1 MDEWRGYNMPEQ
13 SSTQMIFKYFLIIF
27 LITIFLVGRLLW
39 PYLSILVLA
48 FVLTGIFYPVY
59 GFFARKMRPVLS
71 SLITCTIIFLVVFVP
86 LVFLVGSLSKEAYGL
101 YLTGANSALNQDLR
115 EFLHNNRIMERIE
128 TVLVSYDIKLGAE
141 SINKGLSELGRSVG
155 LFLYQQ
161 ASSIASNVLKFV
173 VNFAFML
180 LVIFFL
186 LIDGEK
192 LITFL
197 VELSP
202 LPEDQD
208 RKLMEKFHAMA
219 SVVLVV
225 NGVSGLIQGCLGG
238 AVFAIF
244 GLGSPFLWGSLM
256 AILAFLPIVGIAAV
270 FIPASIYLF
279 LKGRLAA
286 GIFFIVFY
294 LVISSVIEYVIKPKL
309 VGTKVKMHTL
319 LVFLSVIGG
328 LKVFGILGIIYGPLV
343 ITAFLTLTDI
353 YRTSYETYIRET

>member
-1 MDEWRGYNMPEQ
+1 MDEWRGHNVSEQ

-101 YLTGANSALNQDLR
+101 YLTGANSTLNQDLR

-128 TVLVSYDIKLGAE
+128 TVLASYDIKLGAE

-161 ASSIASNVLKFV
+161 VSSIASNVLKFV

-256 AILAFLPIVGIAAV
+256 AILAFLPILGIAAV

-279 LKGRLAA
+279 LKGRFAA
-286 GIFFIVFY
+286 GIFFIIFY
-294 LVISSVIEYVIKPKL
+294 LIVSSVIEYVIKPKL
-309 VGTKVKMHTL
+309 VGNKVKMHTL

-343 ITAFLTLTDI
+343 TTAFLTLTDI
-353 YRTSYETYIRET
+353 YRTSYETYMRET

>member
-1 MDEWRGYNMPEQ
+1 MDEWRGHNVPEQ

-294 LVISSVIEYVIKPKL
+294 LVVSSVIEYVIKPKL

-343 ITAFLTLTDI
+343 TTAFLTLTDI
-353 YRTSYETYIRET
+353 YRTSYETYMRET